1 MTRFKVA
8 DKAAAGKALVVIKE
22 MNTIKEKLAILHW
35 HNRKVPWRQPLLVKA
50 PSMENASSCE
60 RRVPELRVL
69 PWGLPAWKPLSGEMF
84 ANSAVKGH
92 WAAQALAGEGG
103 GRIKMSSQ
111 DDSRTWQCLPH
122 YWLCRLERFK
132 SKGFEEEEDCY
143 IGFCQD
149 WRAANARQCVEKLAS
164 L

>member
-1 MTRFKVA
+1 MSRFKVA
-8 DKAAAGKALVVIKE
+8 DKATAEKALVFIKE

-35 HNRKVPWRQPLLVKA
+35 HNRKVPWRQSLLIKA
-50 PSMENASSCE
+50 PSSENASSFE

-69 PWGLPAWKPLSGEMF
+69 LQGFPAWKQLSREMF

-92 WAAQALAGEGG
+92 RATLALAQRGQA
-103 GRIKMSSQ
+103 Q
-111 DDSRTWQCLPH
+111 DDSRAWQCPPH
-122 YWLCRLERFK
+122 YWFCRLERFR
-132 SKGFEEEEDCY
+132 SKGFGEEDYY

-149 WRAANARQCVEKLAS
+149 WRAANAGQCVEELPS